1 MNNIRFLTYSLLEVS
16 YYFIVR
22 KIGLYQPSVTYLP
35 LALADLGSSGIHT
48 FLWYFPLFSLLFD
61 QLRLWLRKYVPAI
74 GTRNTVFK
82 YSQKKL
88 IQYCKDRV
96 KRDPSWSRVEFFKPC
111 DRNKIF
117 KKKRNVNYLSG
128 YEQLLSSFLFVLSL
142 GSPWL
147 DFYLTWPFQIK
158 SWYTFMRKDK
168 VSFLRWIS
176 VQEETILSKN

>member
-1 MNNIRFLTYSLLEVS
+1 MNNIRFLTYFLLEVS

-82 YSQKKL
+82 YSHKKL
-88 IQYCKDRV
+88 IQYCKDRA
-96 KRDPSWSRVEFFKPC
+96 KRDPSWYRVDPELIPSWSRVDPKLNFSNHAIEIKYL
-111 DRNKIF
+111 
-117 KKKRNVNYLSG
+117 KKKTG
-128 YEQLLSSFLFVLSL
+128 
-142 GSPWL
+142 
-147 DFYLTWPFQIK
+147 
-158 SWYTFMRKDK
+158 M
-168 VSFLRWIS
+168 
-176 VQEETILSKN
+176 

>member
-74 GTRNTVFK
+74 ETHYTMYKN
-82 YSQKKL
+82 SQKKSHSTL
-88 IQYCKDRV
+88 RLHFCRQKLV
-96 KRDPSWSRVEFFKPC
+96 KNAKTGSYWR
-111 DRNKIF
+111 IF
-117 KKKRNVNYLSG
+117 ENPKLAVRQCYQTWYKKNWKLMNG
-128 YEQLLSSFLFVLSL
+128 
-142 GSPWL
+142 
-147 DFYLTWPFQIK
+147 
-158 SWYTFMRKDK
+158 M
-168 VSFLRWIS
+168 
-176 VQEETILSKN
+176 

>member
-82 YSQKKL
+82 YSQKSHSILQVDPELNFSNHAIEIKYFNKTECELPLGLWTITFFFSFCAFTWFSVAGLLSDLTISDKKL
-88 IQYCKDRV
+88 IYLHK
-96 KRDPSWSRVEFFKPC
+96 KSKSFIFTLNFGNYVEQK
-111 DRNKIF
+111 
-117 KKKRNVNYLSG
+117 
-128 YEQLLSSFLFVLSL
+128 
-142 GSPWL
+142 L
-147 DFYLTWPFQIK
+147 D
-158 SWYTFMRKDK
+158 
-168 VSFLRWIS
+168 
-176 VQEETILSKN
+176 